1 MDSAKKELSGLWNNK
16 QMMHVIAEVVVFF
29 GLIFY
34 FSSQN
39 KKLTSHIESLAQRIE
54 EQEDLLQKSEK
65 NGGGKRE
72 YIQHLEDRV
81 LTLEIQFTRL
91 QAQLVQSQQVSSQP
105 PVQSQPSQ
113 QASSQPPVQSQ
124 PSQQTPQ
131 PKRSTVILKKDVILE
146 EDLDAELTDEINDLE
161 T

>member
-91 QAQLVQSQQVSSQP
+91 QAQLAQ
-105 PVQSQPSQ
+105 SQ
-113 QASSQPPVQSQ
+113 QASAQSQ
-124 PSQQTPQ
+124 QASAQSQQTPQ